1 MTVSAKREFRAI
13 LLAALLIADPSPIF
27 AAECTGHSDEP
38 LVGLLQPPPCED
50 CEETKAELEELEAI
64 ERARRPEQAAHAAS
78 DAERSLPRFLE
89 GAHIAFD
96 PAALQACEGFF
107 MKRRKEEKTVVDA
120 AKFAFCRLRPFMTPG
135 NTLHPVQEA
144 MPDDSYSYPSGH
156 ATYGATV
163 GFLLAEM
170 MPEKRAAIYG
180 RIEEYAR
187 NRMVAGVHF
196 RSDVEAGKL
205 MGAAIVN
212 SRFADPAF
220 ASEFAEAKACVRKA
234 VGLQ

>member
-1 MTVSAKREFRAI
+1 MGPGKRSSGAI
-13 LLAALLIADPSPIF
+13 FLAAVLAAAVPGPLLG
-27 AAECTGHSDEP
+27 AECAGGSDEP
-38 LVGLLQPPPCED
+38 MVALLQPPPCED
-50 CEETKAELEELEAI
+50 CEETKAELDELETL
-64 ERARRPEQAAHAAS
+64 ERARTPEQAAHAAS

-96 PAALQACEGFF
+96 AAALQSCEGFF
-107 MKRRKEEKTVVDA
+107 TKRRKEEKAVVDA
-120 AKFAFCRLRPFMTPG
+120 AKFTFCRLRPFLTPG

-170 MPEKRAAIYG
+170 MPEKRAALYA
-180 RIEEYAR
+180 RIEDYAR
-187 NRMVAGVHF
+187 GRMVAGVHF

-205 MGAAIVN
+205 IGAAIVN
-212 SRFADPAF
+212 ALFANPGLE
-220 ASEFAEAKACVRKA
+220 SEFAEAKACVRKA
-234 VGLQ
+234 ARLE